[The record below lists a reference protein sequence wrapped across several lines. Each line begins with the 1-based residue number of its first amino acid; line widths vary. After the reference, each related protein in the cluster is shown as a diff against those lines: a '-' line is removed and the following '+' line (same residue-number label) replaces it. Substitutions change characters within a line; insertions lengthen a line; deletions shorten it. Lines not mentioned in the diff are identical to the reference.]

1 MITITK
7 KVNEVY
13 NKHNPSLYL
22 NNLSQVDKFIKNR
35 INLLMALKLPE
46 RIFQNSTCIDYG
58 SGTGLNTLVYD
69 YLGAKCTLVE
79 YDKKSYQYSKDLFK
93 KYSKNKYQI
102 YNEDIFSFRT
112 DKKYDFVISNG
123 VAHHTKNPILNLKI
137 CLKSLK
143 KNGFFILG
151 IGETNGFFMRNLQ
164 RFILYSLCN
173 SQEEIIKFAKILF
186 KNHLQRSQKFSGR
199 TINQIIADTYLNPKI
214 NTLPLNQ
221 LILFF
226 KRNNIELYSSY
237 DTIKSLD
244 NLLEIDTN
252 QLKLKNSNKNR
263 NFKKIK
269 LKINLNLNDLRS
281 FSISN
286 NFFKQS
292 YSFVYSKMSVLNNK
306 LNKLTS
312 SINDND
318 FKKKKKLNINLVK
331 SIYSN
336 ISNFDKVDLLNKKSN
351 LNFLKELEFLIKI
364 LNTGISRKKKLFKIK
379 KYLLNCKVLL
389 KGFCGVGMNYL
400 VGYKK

>member
-1 MITITK
+1 MTITQ

-35 INLLMALKLPE
+35 INLLTALKLPE
-46 RIFQNSTCIDYG
+46 RIFQNSTLIDYG

-69 YLGAKCTLVE
+69 YLGANCTLVE

-93 KYSKNKYQI
+93 KLSKNKYKI
-102 YNEDIFSFRT
+102 YNKDIFSFRT
-112 DKKYDFVISNG
+112 NKKYDFVISNG

-137 CLKSLK
+137 CLNSLK
-143 KNGFFILG
+143 NNGFFILG
-151 IGETNGFFMRNLQ
+151 IGETNGFFLRNLQ
-164 RFILYSLCN
+164 RLILYSLSN
-173 SQEEIIKFAKILF
+173 DREEIIQFAKILF
-186 KNHLQRSQKFSGR
+186 KDHLQRSKKFSGR
-199 TINQIIADTYLNPKI
+199 TVNEIIADTYLNPKI
-214 NTLPLNQ
+214 NTLSLNQ
-221 LILFF
+221 LTNFF
-226 KRNNIELYSSY
+226 KRNNIEQYSFY
-237 DTIKSLD
+237 GTIKSLD

-252 QLKLKNSNKNR
+252 QFQLKNSNKNK
-263 NFKKIK
+263 NFKKNKI
-269 LKINLNLNDLRS
+269 KINLNLNDLRS
-281 FSISN
+281 FSLSN
-286 NFFKQS
+286 NFYKQS
-292 YSFVYSKMSVLNNK
+292 QSFVYSKISVLNNN

-318 FKKKKKLNINLVK
+318 FKKKKKLYINLVK

-351 LNFLKELEFLIKI
+351 LKFLKELEFLIKI
-364 LNTGISRKKKLFKIK
+364 LNTSIIRKKKLFKIK
-379 KYLLNCKVLL
+379 EYLLNCKVLL

>member
-1 MITITK
+1 MTITQ

-35 INLLMALKLPE
+35 INLLTALKLPE
-46 RIFQNSTCIDYG
+46 RIFQNSTLIDYG

-93 KYSKNKYQI
+93 KFSKNKHQI
-102 YNEDIFSFRT
+102 YNKDIFSFRT
-112 DKKYDFVISNG
+112 NKKYDFVISNG

-143 KNGFFILG
+143 NKGFFILG

-164 RFILYSLCN
+164 RLILYSLSN
-173 SQEEIIKFAKILF
+173 DQEEIIQFAKILF
-186 KNHLQRSQKFSGR
+186 KDHLQRSKKFSGR
-199 TINQIIADTYLNPKI
+199 TINEIIADTYLNPKI
-214 NTLPLNQ
+214 NTLSLNQ
-221 LILFF
+221 LTNFF
-226 KRNNIELYSSY
+226 KRNNIELYSFY
-237 DTIKSLD
+237 GTIKSLD

-252 QLKLKNSNKNR
+252 QFQLKNSNKNK

-269 LKINLNLNDLRS
+269 IKINLNFNDLRS
-281 FSISN
+281 FSLSN
-286 NFFKQS
+286 NFYKQS
-292 YSFVYSKMSVLNNK
+292 QSFVYSKMSVINNK

-336 ISNFDKVDLLNKKSN
+336 ISNFEKVDLLNKKNN
-351 LNFLKELEFLIKI
+351 LNFLKELEFLIEI
-364 LNTGISRKKKLFKIK
+364 LNTSISRKKKLFQIK